1 MLVELKFQKK
11 QKNNLKWIKKDTK
24 RHKKTQK
31 DIKRYKTE
39 KTIALLK
46 F

>member
-1 MLVELKFQKK
+1 MTKK
-11 QKNNLKWIKKDTK
+11 TQKDTK
-24 RHKKTQK
+24 RHKKIQK

-39 KTIALLK
+39 KTTALLK

>member
-1 MLVELKFQKK
+1 MDQKMT
-11 QKNNLKWIKKDTK
+11 KK
-24 RHKKTQK
+24 HKKTQK

-39 KTIALLK
+39 KTTALLK

>member
-1 MLVELKFQKK
+1 MDQKMT
-11 QKNNLKWIKKDTK
+11 KNDKKDTK

-31 DIKRYKTE
+31 DIKRYKNE
-39 KTIALLK
+39 KTTALLK

>member
-1 MLVELKFQKK
+1 MTKK
-11 QKNNLKWIKKDTK
+11 TQKDTK
-24 RHKKTQK
+24 RQKKTKK

-39 KTIALLK
+39 KTTALLK